1 MSITIESLISNE
13 TIDDNYLI
21 LNLDDMTIDDCLKL
35 KRLLKKFAKKEWDN
49 FEAYHKLSAYCNDNG
64 YEA

>member
-13 TIDDNYLI
+13 TIV